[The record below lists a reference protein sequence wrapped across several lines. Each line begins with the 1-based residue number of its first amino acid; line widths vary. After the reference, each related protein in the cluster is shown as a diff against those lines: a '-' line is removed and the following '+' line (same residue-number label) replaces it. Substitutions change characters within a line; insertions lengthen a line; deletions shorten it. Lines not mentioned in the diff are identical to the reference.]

1 MVVDRTVV
9 GSGMTLER
17 RLPPRAA
24 SASAARRLVI
34 EALAGTPYEVLSDSA
49 VLAVSEL
56 VTNALVH
63 AGTEIDV
70 QVSIDP
76 RGVLVEV
83 HDGNPQTP
91 LRRSHSRQSGTGRGL
106 HLVDGLV
113 DEWGIAHREQGK
125 VVWFRLGRPD
135 ARPLSDAPAAPEADL
150 VRVELCDFPLL
161 IHAAWQEHSAALL
174 REYLLMNLSDDE
186 EIASFQRHAEASE
199 ALALLEEQSPRLDVE
214 PDPDHVMADAV
225 EPQVTAPLVELSVP
239 RSLVGAFLALDMMMN
254 DAVAAADAGDMMVP
268 TTQPE
273 LREMRRWVCDQV
285 RSQALTAA
293 EPEPWSSDLHQDV
306 VGEVSVPPGWV
317 DDVTSADA
325 MRVATDDTGQIVA
338 VSGPAAQWL
347 GYDAADL
354 VGRRLVVLIPRR
366 FRQAHVAGLTQHM
379 LNGRNAILG
388 REITVPMCR
397 VDDTEVMC
405 HMRVEHH
412 PVEHHVMFVADLR
425 AA

>member
-1 MVVDRTVV
+1 MVVGPVV
-9 GSGMTLER
+9 TLEQ

-24 SASAARRLVI
+24 SASAARRLVTD
-34 EALAGTPYEVLSDSA
+34 ALTGTPYEDLSDSA
-49 VLAVSEL
+49 ALAVSEL

-63 AGTEIDV
+63 AGTEIEV

-83 HDGNPQTP
+83 HDGNPQAP
-91 LRRSHSRQSGTGRGL
+91 MRRSHSRQSGTGRGL

-113 DEWGIAHREQGK
+113 DEWGIAHRHAGK

-135 ARPLSDAPAAPEADL
+135 TRPVPDSPPDPDTDT
-150 VRVELCDFPLL
+150 VQVQLCDFPLL

-174 REYLLMNLSDDE
+174 REYLLMNLTDADE
-186 EIASFQRHAEASE
+186 VATFQRHAEASE
-199 ALALLEEQSPRLDVE
+199 ALALLEEQSPRFDVE

-225 EPQVTAPLVELSVP
+225 EPQVTAPVVELSVP
-239 RSLVGAFLALDMMMN
+239 RTLVETFLALDLMMN
-254 DAVAAADAGDMMVP
+254 DAVAAADSGDMMVP

-293 EPEPWSSDLHQDV
+293 DPEPWSSDLHQDV
-306 VGEVSVPPGWV
+306 VDEVSVPPGWA
-317 DDVTSADA
+317 DDVTSAETL
-325 MRVATDDTGQIVA
+325 RVATDDAGQILA
-338 VSGPAAQWL
+338 ISRPAAQWL
-347 GYDAADL
+347 GYDEAEL

-379 LNGRNAILG
+379 LNGRNAILDQ
-388 REITVPMCR
+388 EITVPMRRADGSEVLCHLR
-397 VDDTEVMC
+397 VG
-405 HMRVEHH
+405 HHNVEHQ
-412 PVEHHVMFVADLR
+412 VMFLADLR
-425 AA
+425 PA